1 MRAPHRERRSPAH
14 PSAARAAWLFV
25 LNAAVDAAGDPA
37 VQPYELIG
45 ALRGLSEVNFPLA
58 AGDARRRFVKAFCDQ
73 ARAWCEASATTRKT
87 FAGVLAEGARAL
99 QDLMVEQ
106 GTEIAAAARA
116 RMGFGCDDA

>member
-58 AGDARRRFVKAFCDQ
+58 AGDARRDNLSHRDYP
-73 ARAWCEASATTRKT
+73 
-87 FAGVLAEGARAL
+87 LL
-99 QDLMVEQ
+99 
-106 GTEIAAAARA
+106 TESRYWLN
-116 RMGFGCDDA
+116 